1 MEAKEKA
8 KPAEFS
14 NSIDKTLSVIDCI
27 FEEESTFNDI
37 QKKLNL
43 PKATLHRIL
52 QSLES
57 HELIEKVTPGDI
69 YRLGLKFIYYSELV
83 KKRLSLPSLAEGYL
97 KTLAAETGE
106 NTALTVLYQQ
116 HCMSLIQCRGE
127 DSALTSN
134 LLPFPA
140 LNTCSS
146 GKLFLARWNDTDLQS
161 FFSGADLAK
170 PTHKTIVT
178 FEDFKEEQQKIL
190 KNGIAYDNEENE
202 YGLFCMS
209 VPLYSHLGPINANIG
224 ITAPKSRLMMKD
236 TAVIE
241 EKLRTTAKTISD
253 ILIKVKFESPF

>member
-1 MEAKEKA
+1 MEPKDKV

-27 FEEESTFNDI
+27 FEEEGTFNDI

-57 HELIEKVTPGDI
+57 HDLIEKVTPGDT
-69 YRLGLKFIYYSELV
+69 YRLGLKFIYYSEMV
-83 KKRLSLPSLAEGYL
+83 KKRLSLPSLAEGFL
-97 KTLAAETGE
+97 KALASDIGE
-106 NTALTVLYQQ
+106 NTSLTVLYQQ
-116 HCMSLIQCRGE
+116 HCMSLIQCSGE

-146 GKLFLARWNDTDLQS
+146 GKLFLSRWDDSSLRS
-161 FFSGADLAK
+161 FFSKHDLAK
-170 PTHKTIVT
+170 PTHNTIVT
-178 FEDFKEEQQKIL
+178 FEDFKTEQKRIL
-190 KNGIAYDNEENE
+190 ENGISYDDEENE

-209 VPLYSHLGPINANIG
+209 VPLYNHRGPINANIG

-236 TAVIE
+236 TESIE
-241 EKLRTTAKTISD
+241 EKLRNTAKTISD
-253 ILIKVKFESPF
+253 ILVKIKFESPF

>member
-1 MEAKEKA
+1 METKEKL
-8 KPAEFS
+8 KTTEFS

-57 HELIEKVTPGDI
+57 HELIEKITPGDT

-97 KTLAAETGE
+97 KDLALETGE

-116 HCMSLIQCRGE
+116 HCMSLIQCSGE

-146 GKLFLARWNDTDLQS
+146 GKLFLSRWDDSALRS
-161 FFSGADLAK
+161 YFSKPDPAK
-170 PTHKTIVT
+170 PTHNTIVT
-178 FEDFKEEQQKIL
+178 FEDFKVEQKKIL
-190 KNGIAYDNEENE
+190 ENKIAYDDEENE

-209 VPLYSHLGPINANIG
+209 VPLYNHLGPINANIG

-236 TAVIE
+236 TKSIE
-241 EKLRTTAKTISD
+241 EKLRSTAETISD